1 MINNIENHGSKPAIG
16 KVIIPKIQLIIL
28 GVILIGYPLI
38 STVMNYINPPGD
50 VEIDSRIWQIYLPA
64 ILFQI
69 LVFSILIMSILMAPL
84 RQGGGFWSLSENLSS
99 IGVKRKDFSWLN
111 LAIGV
116 IFVFA
121 AIIILNMLSNV
132 IGYYGFFQ
140 AEDISY
146 LLPHSPVE
154 KTFWIAL
161 SISAG
166 VTEELCFRGFVLT
179 RMTVLTGSVWPGVI
193 LGSLSFGL
201 GHLYQGWAGVVLI
214 GVYGLMFSLLFI
226 ARGSLIPCIIAHAL
240 QDILAAFAV

>member
-1 MINNIENHGSKPAIG
+1 MAMINNFENHDIKPAVG
-16 KVIIPKIQLIIL
+16 KVIIPKIQLTIL
-28 GVILIGYPLI
+28 AVILIGYPLI
-38 STVMNYINPPGD
+38 STIMNYINPPD
-50 VEIDSRIWQIYLPA
+50 DIKIVSRIWQM
-64 ILFQI
+64 I
-69 LVFSILIMSILMAPL
+69 LVFSILMLSIVMAPL
-84 RQGGGFWSLSENLSS
+84 RQGGDFWNSSENLAS
-99 IGVKRKDFSWLN
+99 IGIKRKDFSWLN
-111 LAIGV
+111 LVIGV
-116 IFVFA
+116 IFVFV

-140 AEDISY
+140 AEDITY
-146 LLPHSPVE
+146 LLPRSPVE
-154 KTFWIAL
+154 KAFWIAL

-166 VTEELCFRGFVLT
+166 VTEEICFRGFVLT

-226 ARGSLIPCIIAHAL
+226 ARGSLIPCVIAHAL

>member
-1 MINNIENHGSKPAIG
+1 MFNNIENHGNRPAFG

-50 VEIDSRIWQIYLPA
+50 IEIDSRIWQIYLPA
-64 ILFQI
+64 ILFQV
-69 LVFSILIMSILMAPL
+69 LVFSILMLSILKTPL
-84 RQGGGFWSLSENLSS
+84 RQGVDFWNLAENLAS
-99 IGVKRKDFSWLN
+99 IGVRRKDFNCLN

-116 IFVFA
+116 IFVFM

-132 IGYYGFFQ
+132 IGYYDFFQ
-140 AEDISY
+140 AEDITC
-146 LLPHSPVE
+146 LLPRSPAE
-154 KTFWIAL
+154 KVFWIAL

-179 RMTVLTGSVWPGVI
+179 RMTILTGSAWPGVI

>member
-1 MINNIENHGSKPAIG
+1 MENDFTNRRIKPETG
-16 KVIIPKIQLIIL
+16 KVIIPKTQLTILAIIL
-28 GVILIGYPLI
+28 LGYPLI
-38 STVMNYINPPGD
+38 SIGMNYISPPD
-50 VEIDSRIWQIYLPA
+50 DIEIVSRIWQIYLPA
-64 ILFQI
+64 ILFQV
-69 LVFSILIMSILMAPL
+69 LVFAILIMSITMAPL
-84 RQGGGFWSLSENLSS
+84 RQGHDYWKPSENLAS
-99 IGVKRKDFSWLN
+99 IGVRRKDFSWLN
-111 LAIGV
+111 LAIAV
-116 IFVFA
+116 IFVFV

-140 AEDISY
+140 AEDITY
-146 LLPHSPVE
+146 LLPRSPVE

-166 VTEELCFRGFVLT
+166 ITEELCFRGFVIT

-226 ARGSLIPCIIAHAL
+226 ARGSLIPCVIAHAL